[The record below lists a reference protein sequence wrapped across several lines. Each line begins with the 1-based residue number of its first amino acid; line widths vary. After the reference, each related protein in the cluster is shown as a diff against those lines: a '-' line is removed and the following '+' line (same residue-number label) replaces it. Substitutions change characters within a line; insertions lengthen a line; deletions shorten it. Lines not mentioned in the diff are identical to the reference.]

1 MNLYY
6 TAVGLADDRHRRFTA
21 ATLALV
27 ALVMDPFYKTKLKL
41 GLLLRSGLGE
51 GVFGRI
57 SHTLHARVPH
67 ETRGI

>member
-1 MNLYY
+1 YY
-6 TAVGLADDRHRRFTA
+6 TAVGLADDRHRRFSA
-21 ATLALV
+21 AGIALAALAL
-27 ALVMDPFYKTKLKL
+27 DPFYKTKLKL

-51 GVFGRI
+51 GAFGRI